1 MWQPQ
6 RKNGCGIPAI
16 LSKVLAASNT
26 PDRPSWEL
34 NGGGGDSCL
43 FVQLLLSW
51 MAKAVGIAVSRSP
64 SDPPFAQP
72 LYLVSERSTGP
83 SYALG
88 V

>member
-6 RKNGCGIPAI
+6 RKTGCGIAAV
-16 LSKVLAASNT
+16 LSK
-26 PDRPSWEL
+26 EL

-43 FVQLLLSW
+43 FDQPLLSW

-64 SDPPFAQP
+64 SDPPFAS
-72 LYLVSERSTGP
+72 LVSERSTGP